1 MSRLLLFLGILFL
14 VYDLG
19 ILFYAGIHASF
30 TWFWAGA
37 GFLCL
42 LASAV
47 CRGGTL
53 QAAFLH
59 IPHAVRI
66 SAVVF
71 FAAGILLFA
80 ASEALVISGMTSV
93 PEKGADYLIVLGA
106 QVRGTKVSRALKQRL
121 DRAAEYLAENEETFV
136 IVSGGQGNGED
147 ISEAEAMAEYL
158 IETGIDEARILK
170 EDRSVNTVQ
179 NIRFSRKLIEEETP
193 LIGVVSNDFHVFR
206 AVHIAKAQGISAF
219 GVPAPTELF
228 MRPHYMAREALALA
242 KDLFLG
248 NAAL

>member
-30 TWFWAGA
+30 IWFWAGA
-37 GFLCL
+37 GFLCI

-47 CRGGTL
+47 CGEGAL
-53 QAAFLH
+53 QAAFLR
-59 IPHAVRI
+59 IPYAVRI
-66 SAVVF
+66 AGAVCL
-71 FAAGILLFA
+71 AAGFLLFA
-80 ASEALVISGMTSV
+80 ASEALVISGMRSV
-93 PEKGADYLIVLGA
+93 PEQRADYLIVLGA

-121 DRAAEYLAENEETFV
+121 DRAADYLRENEETVV
-136 IVSGGQGNGED
+136 IVSGGQGSGED
-147 ISEAEAMAEYL
+147 ISEADAMAEYL
-158 IETGIDEARILK
+158 IGAGIEEERILR

-179 NIRFSRKLIEEETP
+179 NIRFSRKLIEEEAP
-193 LIGVVSNDFHVFR
+193 RIGVVSNDFHVFR

-248 NAAL
+248 NAAF